1 LVVFECICKTNT
13 QIIFGSKDLYGFG
26 FQVKVIAAL
35 FTDRIF
41 LQQIADI
48 IQPDYFESD
57 SNSWLLD
64 VILEHFRQYKA
75 PPSKDVLKVKVTEI
89 ENDILKTAVF
99 EQLKEVFRYMESDDL
114 SFVKDEIL
122 KFCKNQ
128 EIKRA
133 IMDSVNLLKM
143 GNYDEIKSK
152 MDSAMK
158 AGADTNIGL
167 DYINDVAS
175 RYNEAARHTITTGW
189 DVIDDLMDG
198 GLAPG
203 ELGVVMAPAG
213 IGKSWMLIN
222 IGANAVRAGKTVIH
236 YTLELNENYVGQRY
250 DSVLT
255 GINAQTLK
263 HHQDTVEEKMKTLS
277 GSLIVKYYPTKSVGV
292 MALKAHIEKTIMQG
306 KPPDLIV
313 VDYGD
318 LLKVNTKKDK
328 HEALEDLYEELRGMA
343 GEYKIPVW
351 TASQAGRS
359 ALEEDII
366 EADKIASSYGKVMV
380 ADFLMSLSRKVEDK
394 MSGTGRGHVIKN
406 RFGPDGITLPSKINT
421 NNGQFEF
428 FEPQTTQG
436 KQTTQIMKTGENMM
450 KKNLAQ
456 KFKDLGGQ
464 FG

>member
-1 LVVFECICKTNT
+1 MTDKLSE
-13 QIIFGSKDLYGFG
+13 YGWG
-26 FQVKVIAAL
+26 FQVKVIAAM

-48 IQPDYFESD
+48 IQADYFESD
-57 SNSWLLD
+57 ANSWLLE
-64 VILEHFRQYKA
+64 VILQHFNEYKI
-75 PPSKDVLKVKVTEI
+75 PPSKDVLKVKITEVD
-89 ENDILKTAVF
+89 NDILKAAIL
-99 EQLKEVFRYMESDDL
+99 EQLKDVFRYMESDDL
-114 SFVKDEIL
+114 TFVKDEIL

-133 IMDSVNLLKM
+133 IMDSVSLLKM
-143 GNYDEIKSK
+143 GNYDEIKTK
-152 MDSAMK
+152 IDSAMK

-167 DYINDVAS
+167 EYKTNIQARYAEAS
-175 RYNEAARHTITTGW
+175 RHTITTGW

-222 IGANAVRAGKTVIH
+222 IGANAVKAGKTVIH

-263 HHQDTVEEKMKTLS
+263 HHQDTVEERMQTLS
-277 GSLIVKYYPTKSVGV
+277 GDLIVKYFPTKSVGV
-292 MALKAHIEKTIMQG
+292 MGLKAHLEKTIMLGQ
-306 KPPDLIV
+306 KPDLVI

-318 LLKVNTKKDK
+318 LLKINAKKDK
-328 HEALEDLYEELRGMA
+328 HEALEELYEELRGMA
-343 GEYKIPVW
+343 GEYDIPVW

-359 ALEEDII
+359 ALEEDVI

-421 NNGQFEF
+421 NNGQFQF

-436 KQTTQIMKTGENMM
+436 KQTTQTMKSGENIL

-456 KFKDLGGQ
+456 KFKDMGSTLG
-464 FG
+464 

>member
-1 LVVFECICKTNT
+1 MTDRLSE
-13 QIIFGSKDLYGFG
+13 YGYG
-26 FQVKVIAAL
+26 FQVKVIAAM
-35 FTDRIF
+35 FTDRSF

-57 SNSWLLD
+57 ANSWLLEI
-64 VILEHFRQYKA
+64 ILAHFREYKS

-89 ENDILKTAVF
+89 DNDILKTAIL

-133 IMDSVNLLKM
+133 IMDSVGLLKM
-143 GNYDEIKSK
+143 GNYDEIKTK
-152 MDSAMK
+152 IDGAMK

-167 DYINDVAS
+167 DYKANIAARYAEAS
-175 RYNEAARHTITTGW
+175 RQTITTGW
-189 DVIDDLMDG
+189 DVVDDLMDG

-222 IGANAVRAGKTVIH
+222 IGANAMRAGHTVIH

-263 HHQDTVEEKMKTLS
+263 HHQDTVQEKMNSLR
-277 GSLIVKYYPTKSVGV
+277 GDLIVKYFPTKSVGV
-292 MALKAHIEKTIMQG
+292 MGIKAHLEKTIMLG
-306 KPPDLIV
+306 KTPALVI

-318 LLKVNTKKDK
+318 LLKINAKKDK
-328 HEALEDLYEELRGMA
+328 HEALEELYEELRGMA
-343 GEYKIPVW
+343 GEYDIPVW

-359 ALEEDII
+359 ALEEDVI

-421 NNGQFEF
+421 NNGQFQF

-436 KQTTQIMKTGENMM
+436 KQTTQTMKTGENLI

-456 KFKDLGGQ
+456 KFKDLGGTL
-464 FG
+464 G

>member
-1 LVVFECICKTNT
+1 MTDKLSE
-13 QIIFGSKDLYGFG
+13 YGYG

-48 IQPDYFESD
+48 IQAEYFESD
-57 SNSWLLD
+57 ANSWLLE
-64 VILEHFRQYKA
+64 VVLEHFKQYKS
-75 PPSKDVLKVKVTEI
+75 PPSKDVLKVKITEI
-89 ENDILKTAVF
+89 ENDILKTAVL

-133 IMDSVNLLKM
+133 IMDSVSLLKM

-158 AGADTNIGL
+158 AGADTDIGL
-167 DYINDVAS
+167 DYINNVAA

-222 IGANAVRAGKTVIH
+222 IGANAIRAGHTVVH

-263 HHQDTVEEKMKTLS
+263 HHQDTVQEKMNALQ
-277 GSLIVKYYPTKSVGV
+277 GDLIVKYFPTKSVGV
-292 MALKAHIEKTIMQG
+292 MGLKAHLEKTMMLG
-306 KPPDLIV
+306 KKPALII

-318 LLKVNTKKDK
+318 LLKINSKKDK
-328 HEALEDLYEELRGMA
+328 HEALEELYEELRGMA
-343 GEYKIPVW
+343 GEYDIPVW

-359 ALEEDII
+359 ALEEDVI

-406 RFGPDGITLPSKINT
+406 RFGPDGITLPCKINT
-421 NNGQFEF
+421 NNGQFQF
-428 FEPQTTQG
+428 FEPQTQQG
-436 KQTTQIMKTGENMM
+436 KQTTQIMKTGENMV

-456 KFKDLGGQ
+456 KFKDLGGTL
-464 FG
+464 G

>member
-1 LVVFECICKTNT
+1 MTDKLSE
-13 QIIFGSKDLYGFG
+13 YGWS
-26 FQVKVIAAL
+26 FQVKVLAAM

-48 IQPDYFESD
+48 IRADYFESD
-57 SNSWLLD
+57 ANSWLLE
-64 VILEHFRQYKA
+64 VVLSHFQQYKT
-75 PPSKDVLKVKVTEI
+75 PPTKDVLKVKLTELSDDGP
-89 ENDILKTAVF
+89 EAVLKAAIL
-99 EQLKEVFRYMESDDL
+99 EQLKDVFRYMESDDL
-114 SFVKDEIL
+114 TFVKDEIL
-122 KFCKNQ
+122 NFCKNQ

-133 IMDSVNLLKM
+133 IMDSVNLLKL
-143 GNYDEIKSK
+143 GNYDQIKSK
-152 MDSAMK
+152 IDSAMK

-167 DYINDVAS
+167 DYKINISARYAEAS
-175 RYNEAARHTITTGW
+175 RHTITTGW

-213 IGKSWMLIN
+213 IGKSWLLIN
-222 IGANAVRAGKTVIH
+222 IGANAVKAGHTVVH

-255 GINAQTLK
+255 GINAQSLK
-263 HHQDTVEEKMKTLS
+263 NHQETVEEKMLS
-277 GSLIVKYYPTKSVGV
+277 LQGDLIVKYFPTKSVGV
-292 MALKAHIEKTIMQG
+292 MGLKAHLEKTIMLG
-306 KPPDLIV
+306 KRPDLVI

-318 LLKVNTKKDK
+318 LLKINAKKDK
-328 HEALEDLYEELRGMA
+328 HEALEELYEELRGMA
-343 GEYKIPVW
+343 GEYGIPLW

-359 ALEEDII
+359 ALEEDVI

-421 NNGQFEF
+421 NNGQFQF

-436 KQTTQIMKTGENMM
+436 KDTTKTMKTGENIM
-450 KKNLAQ
+450 KQSLAQ
-456 KFKDLGGQ
+456 KFKDLKGTLG
-464 FG
+464 

>member
-1 LVVFECICKTNT
+1 MTDKLSE
-13 QIIFGSKDLYGFG
+13 YGWS
-26 FQVKVIAAL
+26 FQVKVLAAM

-48 IQPDYFESD
+48 IRPEYFESD
-57 SNSWLLD
+57 ANNWVLETVLD
-64 VILEHFRQYKA
+64 HFQQYKT
-75 PPSKDVLKVKVTEI
+75 PPTKDVLKVKLTELS
-89 ENDILKTAVF
+89 DTGPDSVLKTAIL
-99 EQLKEVFRYMESDDL
+99 EQLKDIFRYMESDDL

-122 KFCKNQ
+122 NFCKNQ

-133 IMDSVNLLKM
+133 IMDSVNLLQR
-143 GNYDEIKSK
+143 GNYDEIKTK
-152 MDSAMK
+152 IDTAMK

-167 DYINDVAS
+167 EYKLNISARYAEAS
-175 RYNEAARHTITTGW
+175 RHTITTGW

-213 IGKSWMLIN
+213 IGKSWLLIN
-222 IGANAVRAGKTVIH
+222 IGANAVKAGHTVIH

-255 GINAQTLK
+255 GINAQSLK
-263 HHQDTVEEKMKTLS
+263 NHQETVEDKMKSLR
-277 GSLIVKYYPTKSVGV
+277 GDLIVKYFPTKSVGV
-292 MALKAHIEKTIMQG
+292 MGLKAHLEKTIMLG
-306 KPPDLIV
+306 KKPDVVI

-318 LLKVNTKKDK
+318 LLKINTKKDK
-328 HEALEDLYEELRGMA
+328 HEALEELYEELRGMA
-343 GEYKIPVW
+343 GEYDIPVW

-421 NNGQFEF
+421 NNGQFQF

-436 KQTTQIMKTGENMM
+436 KQTTQVMKTGENVM

-456 KFKDLGGQ
+456 KFKDLGGTL
-464 FG
+464 G

>member
-1 LVVFECICKTNT
+1 MTDKL
-13 QIIFGSKDLYGFG
+13 SDYGWG
-26 FQVKVIAAL
+26 FQVKVLAAM
-35 FTDRIF
+35 FTDRLF
-41 LQQIADI
+41 LQQISDI
-48 IQPDYFESD
+48 IRAEYFESD
-57 SNSWLLD
+57 ANSWLLD
-64 VILEHFRQYKA
+64 IILTHFREYKT
-75 PPSKDVLKVKVTEI
+75 PPSKDVLKVKITEI
-89 ENDILKTAVF
+89 ENDILKATVL
-99 EQLKEVFRYMESDDL
+99 EQLKDVFRYMESDDL
-114 SFVKDEIL
+114 TFVKDEIL

-128 EIKRA
+128 EIKQA
-133 IMDSVNLLKM
+133 IMDSVSLLKH
-143 GNYDEIKSK
+143 GNFDEIKSK
-152 MDSAMK
+152 IDSAMK

-167 DYINDVAS
+167 EYVTDVAA

-213 IGKSWMLIN
+213 IGKSWLLIN
-222 IGANAVRAGKTVIH
+222 IGANAVKDGKTVIH

-250 DSVLT
+250 DSVFT
-255 GINAQTLK
+255 GIPAQNLKNYREDIESKMLTLK
-263 HHQDTVEEKMKTLS
+263 GD
-277 GSLIVKYYPTKSVGV
+277 LIVKYFPTKSVGV
-292 MALKAHIEKTIMQG
+292 MGLKAHIEKTIMLG
-306 KPPDLIV
+306 KKPDLVI

-318 LLKVNTKKDK
+318 LLKVNIKKDK

-343 GEYKIPVW
+343 GEYEIPVW

-359 ALEEDII
+359 ALEDDII

-421 NNGQFEF
+421 NNGQFQF
-428 FEPQTTQG
+428 FEPQTQQG
-436 KQTTQIMKTGENMM
+436 KQTTQIMKTGENMV

-456 KFKDLGGQ
+456 KFKDLGGTL
-464 FG
+464 G

>member
-1 LVVFECICKTNT
+1 MTDRLSE
-13 QIIFGSKDLYGFG
+13 YGNS
-26 FQVKVIAAL
+26 FQTKVLAAL

-48 IQPDYFESD
+48 IRAEYFESD
-57 SNSWLLD
+57 ANNWILE
-64 VILEHFRQYKA
+64 VILSHFQQYKT
-75 PPSKDVLKVKVTEI
+75 PPTKDVLKVKLTELPDDGI
-89 ENDILKTAVF
+89 NGVLKTAIL
-99 EQLKEVFRYMESDDL
+99 EQLKEVFRFMESDDL
-114 SFVKDEIL
+114 TFVKDEIL
-122 KFCKNQ
+122 DFCKNQ

-133 IMDSVNLLKM
+133 IMDSVNLLQR

-152 MDSAMK
+152 IDTAMK

-167 DYINDVAS
+167 DYKKDIAR
-175 RYNEAARHTITTGW
+175 RYNQAARHCIGTGW

-198 GLAPG
+198 GLARG

-213 IGKSWMLIN
+213 IGKSWLLIN
-222 IGANAVRAGKTVIH
+222 IGANAIKAGKTVLH
-236 YTLELNENYVGQRY
+236 YTLELNEDYVGQRY
-250 DSVLT
+250 DSVIM
-255 GINAQTLK
+255 GINAQNLK
-263 HHQDTVEEKMKTLS
+263 NYQDDIAAKMESLS
-277 GSLIVKYYPTKSVGV
+277 GNLIVKYYPTKSVGV
-292 MALKAHIEKTIMQG
+292 IGLKAHLERTIMLGQ
-306 KPPDLIV
+306 KPDLVI

-318 LLKVNTKKDK
+318 LLKINVKKDK
-328 HEALEDLYEELRGMA
+328 HEALEELYEELRGMA
-343 GEYKIPVW
+343 GEYEIPVW

-359 ALEEDII
+359 ALEEDVI

-421 NNGQFEF
+421 NNGQFQF

-436 KQTTQIMKTGENMM
+436 KQTTQVMKTGENIM

-464 FG
+464 LG

>member
-1 LVVFECICKTNT
+1 MTDKLSE
-13 QIIFGSKDLYGFG
+13 YGWS
-26 FQVKVIAAL
+26 FQVKVLAAM

-48 IQPDYFESD
+48 IRADYFESD
-57 SNSWLLD
+57 ANNWLLD
-64 VILEHFRQYKA
+64 TIITHFRLYKT
-75 PPSKDVLKVKVTEI
+75 PPSKDVLKVKLTELHDDGP
-89 ENDILKTAVF
+89 EAVLKAAIL
-99 EQLKEVFRYMESDDL
+99 EQLKDVFRFMESDDL
-114 SFVKDEIL
+114 SFVKNEIL
-122 KFCKNQ
+122 NFCKNQ

-133 IMDSVNLLKM
+133 IMDSVGLLKM
-143 GNYDEIKSK
+143 GNYDEIKTK
-152 MDSAMK
+152 IDTAMK
-158 AGADTNIGL
+158 AGADTDIGL
-167 DYINDVAS
+167 DYKITVAA
-175 RYNEAARHTITTGW
+175 RYDEAARATITTGW
-189 DVIDDLMDG
+189 DVVDDLMDG

-213 IGKSWMLIN
+213 IGKSWLLIN
-222 IGANAVRAGKTVIH
+222 IGANAVKHGKTVIH
-236 YTLELNENYVGQRY
+236 YTLELNKEYVGQRY

-263 HHQDTVEEKMKTLS
+263 HHLETVQEKMD
-277 GSLIVKYYPTKSVGV
+277 SLPGELIIKYFPTKSVGV
-292 MALKAHIEKTIMQG
+292 LGLKAHLEKTIMLGQS
-306 KPPDLIV
+306 PDLVI

-318 LLKVNTKKDK
+318 LLKINTKKDK
-328 HEALEDLYEELRGMA
+328 HEALEELYEDLRGMA
-343 GEYKIPVW
+343 GEYEIPVW

-406 RFGPDGITLPSKINT
+406 RFGPDGVTLPCKINT
-421 NNGQFEF
+421 NNGQFQF
-428 FEPQTTQG
+428 YEPQTAQG
-436 KQTTQIMKTGENMM
+436 KQTTQVMKSGENIM

-456 KFKDLGGQ
+456 KFKDLGGS

>member
-1 LVVFECICKTNT
+1 MTDKL
-13 QIIFGSKDLYGFG
+13 SDYGWG
-26 FQVKVIAAL
+26 FQVKVLAAM
-35 FTDRIF
+35 FTDRLF
-41 LQQIADI
+41 LQQISDI
-48 IQPDYFESD
+48 IRAEYFESD
-57 SNSWLLD
+57 ANSWLLD
-64 VILEHFRQYKA
+64 IILTHFREYKT
-75 PPSKDVLKVKVTEI
+75 PPSKDVLKVKITEI
-89 ENDILKTAVF
+89 ENDILKATVL
-99 EQLKEVFRYMESDDL
+99 EQLKDVFRYMESDDL
-114 SFVKDEIL
+114 TFVKDEIL

-128 EIKRA
+128 EIKQA
-133 IMDSVNLLKM
+133 IMDSVSLLKH
-143 GNYDEIKSK
+143 GNFDEIKSK
-152 MDSAMK
+152 IDSAMK

-167 DYINDVAS
+167 EYVTDVAA

-213 IGKSWMLIN
+213 IGKSWLLIN
-222 IGANAVRAGKTVIH
+222 IGAHAVKAGKTVIH

-255 GINAQTLK
+255 GIPAQNLKNYREDIEAKMLTLK
-263 HHQDTVEEKMKTLS
+263 GD
-277 GSLIVKYYPTKSVGV
+277 LIVKYYPTKSVGV
-292 MALKAHIEKTIMQG
+292 MGLKAHIEKTIMLG
-306 KPPDLIV
+306 KKPDLVI

-318 LLKVNTKKDK
+318 LLKVNIKKDK

-343 GEYKIPVW
+343 GEYAIPVW

-359 ALEEDII
+359 ALEDDII

-421 NNGQFEF
+421 NNGQFQF
-428 FEPQTTQG
+428 FEPQTQQG
-436 KQTTQIMKTGENMM
+436 KQTTQIMKTGENMV

-456 KFKDLGGQ
+456 KFKDLGGSL
-464 FG
+464 G

>member
-1 LVVFECICKTNT
+1 MTDKLSE
-13 QIIFGSKDLYGFG
+13 YGYG
-26 FQVKVIAAL
+26 FQVKVISAM
-35 FTDRIF
+35 FTDRSF

-48 IQPDYFESD
+48 IQSDYFESD
-57 SNSWLLD
+57 ANSWLLEI
-64 VILEHFRQYKA
+64 ILTHFREYKS

-89 ENDILKTAVF
+89 DNDILKTAIL

-133 IMDSVNLLKM
+133 IMDSVGLLKM
-143 GNYDEIKSK
+143 GNYDEIKTK
-152 MDSAMK
+152 IDGAMK

-167 DYINDVAS
+167 DYKANIAARYAEAS
-175 RYNEAARHTITTGW
+175 RQTITTGW
-189 DVIDDLMDG
+189 DVVDDLMDG

-222 IGANAVRAGKTVIH
+222 IGANAMRAGHTVIH

-263 HHQDTVEEKMKTLS
+263 HHQDTVQEKMNSLR
-277 GSLIVKYYPTKSVGV
+277 GDLIVKYFPTKSVGV
-292 MALKAHIEKTIMQG
+292 MGIKAHLEKTIMLG
-306 KPPDLIV
+306 KTPALVI

-318 LLKVNTKKDK
+318 LLKINAKKDK
-328 HEALEDLYEELRGMA
+328 HEALEELYEELRGMA
-343 GEYKIPVW
+343 GEYGIPVW

-359 ALEEDII
+359 ALEEDVI

-421 NNGQFEF
+421 NNGQFQF

-436 KQTTQIMKTGENMM
+436 KQTTQTMKTGENLI

-456 KFKDLGGQ
+456 KFKDLGGTL
-464 FG
+464 G

>member
-1 LVVFECICKTNT
+1 MTDKLSE
-13 QIIFGSKDLYGFG
+13 YGYG
-26 FQVKVIAAL
+26 FQVKVLAAM
-35 FTDRIF
+35 FTDRAF
-41 LQQIADI
+41 LQQITDI
-48 IQPDYFESD
+48 IQADYFESD
-57 SNSWLLD
+57 ANSWLLEI
-64 VILEHFRQYKA
+64 ILTHFREYKT
-75 PPSKDVLKVKVTEI
+75 PPSKDVLKVKITEI
-89 ENDILKTAVF
+89 DNDILKTAIL

-143 GNYDEIKSK
+143 GNYDEIKTK
-152 MDSAMK
+152 IDGAMK

-167 DYINDVAS
+167 DYKANISA
-175 RYNEAARHTITTGW
+175 RYAESSRHTITTGW
-189 DVIDDLMDG
+189 DVVDDLMDG

-222 IGANAVRAGKTVIH
+222 IGANAIKAGHTVIH

-263 HHQDTVEEKMKTLS
+263 HHQDTVQEKMNSLK
-277 GSLIVKYYPTKSVGV
+277 GDLIVKYFPTKSVGV
-292 MALKAHIEKTIMQG
+292 LGLKAHFEKTVMLG
-306 KPPDLIV
+306 KTPKLVI

-318 LLKVNTKKDK
+318 LLKINTKKDK
-328 HEALEDLYEELRGMA
+328 HEALEELYEELRGMA
-343 GEYKIPVW
+343 GEYDVPIW

-359 ALEEDII
+359 ALENDII

-421 NNGQFEF
+421 NNGQFQF
-428 FEPQTTQG
+428 FEPQTAQG
-436 KQTTQIMKTGENMM
+436 KQTTQTMKTGENLI

-456 KFKDLGGQ
+456 KFKDLGGSL
-464 FG
+464 G

>member
-1 LVVFECICKTNT
+1 MTDKLSE
-13 QIIFGSKDLYGFG
+13 YGWG
-26 FQVKVIAAL
+26 FQVKVLAAM

-48 IQPDYFESD
+48 IRPEYFESD
-57 SNSWLLD
+57 ANNWLLEVVLD
-64 VILEHFRQYKA
+64 HFHQYKT
-75 PPSKDVLKVKVTEI
+75 PPSKDVLKVKLTELSDDGP
-89 ENDILKTAVF
+89 EAILKTAIL
-99 EQLKEVFRYMESDDL
+99 EQLKDVFRFMEADDL
-114 SFVKDEIL
+114 TFVKDEIL
-122 KFCKNQ
+122 NFCKNQ

-143 GNYDEIKSK
+143 GNYDQIKSK
-152 MDSAMK
+152 IDTAMK

-167 DYINDVAS
+167 DYKINISARYAEAS
-175 RYNEAARHTITTGW
+175 RQTITTGW

-213 IGKSWMLIN
+213 IGKSWLLIN
-222 IGANAVRAGKTVIH
+222 IGANAIKAGHTVIH

-255 GINAQTLK
+255 GINAQSLK
-263 HHQDTVEEKMKTLS
+263 NHQETVEEKMQTLQ
-277 GSLIVKYYPTKSVGV
+277 GDLIVKYYPTKSVGV
-292 MALKAHIEKTIMQG
+292 MGLKAHLEKTIMLG
-306 KPPDLIV
+306 KRPDLVI

-318 LLKVNTKKDK
+318 LLKINAKKDK
-328 HEALEDLYEELRGMA
+328 HEALEELYEELRGMA
-343 GEYKIPVW
+343 GEYSIPVW

-359 ALEEDII
+359 ALEEDVI

-421 NNGQFEF
+421 NNGQFQF

-436 KQTTQIMKTGENMM
+436 KQTTQVMKTGENIV
-450 KKNLAQ
+450 KQSLAQ
-456 KFKDLGGQ
+456 KFKDMKGTLG
-464 FG
+464 

>member
-1 LVVFECICKTNT
+1 MTDRLSEY
-13 QIIFGSKDLYGFG
+13 GYGF
-26 FQVKVIAAL
+26 QIKVLAAL

-48 IQPDYFESD
+48 IQPEYFESEA
-57 SNSWLLD
+57 NSW
-64 VILEHFRQYKA
+64 ILEIILDHFVTYKT
-75 PPSKDVLKVKVTEI
+75 PPTKDVFKVKITDIQNDVLKTA
-89 ENDILKTAVF
+89 IL
-99 EQLKEVFRYMESDDL
+99 EQLKDVFRYMESDDL
-114 SFVKDEIL
+114 SFVKTEIL

-133 IMDSVNLLKM
+133 IMDSVSLLQQ
-143 GNYDEIKSK
+143 GNFDQIKSK
-152 MDSAMK
+152 IDSAMK
-158 AGADTNIGL
+158 AGSDTNIGL
-167 DYINDVAS
+167 EYKKDIAR
-175 RYNEAARHTITTGW
+175 RYNQAARHCIGTGW

-198 GLAPG
+198 GLACG

-213 IGKSWMLIN
+213 IGKSWLLIN
-222 IGANAVRAGKTVIH
+222 IGANAMRAGKTVLH
-236 YTLELNENYVGQRY
+236 YTLELNEDYVGQRY
-250 DSVLT
+250 DSVIM
-255 GINAQTLK
+255 GINAQNLKNYQTEIQERMGTLK
-263 HHQDTVEEKMKTLS
+263 GD
-277 GSLIVKYYPTKSVGV
+277 LIVKYYPTKSVGV
-292 MALKAHIEKTIMQG
+292 LGLKAHLEKTIMLGQ
-306 KPPDLIV
+306 KPDLVI

-318 LLKVNTKKDK
+318 LLKINTKKDK
-328 HEALEDLYEELRGMA
+328 HEALEELYEDLRGMA
-343 GEYKIPVW
+343 GEYEIPVW

-406 RFGPDGITLPSKINT
+406 RFGPDGVTLPCKINT
-421 NNGQFEF
+421 NNGQFQF

-436 KQTTQIMKTGENMM
+436 KQTTQVMKTGENMI

-456 KFKDLGGQ
+456 RFKDMGGN

>member
-1 LVVFECICKTNT
+1 MTDKLST
-13 QIIFGSKDLYGFG
+13 YGYG
-26 FQVKVIAAL
+26 FQVKTIAAL
-35 FTDRIF
+35 FTDRTF

-48 IQPDYFESD
+48 IRPEYFESEA
-57 SNSWLLD
+57 NAWLLET
-64 VILEHFRQYKA
+64 ILSHFQQYKT
-75 PPSKDVLKVKVTEI
+75 PPSKDVLKVKLTELSDDGP
-89 ENDILKTAVF
+89 ESVLKTAIL

-114 SFVKDEIL
+114 QFVKNEIL
-122 KFCKNQ
+122 LFCKNQ

-133 IMDSVNLLKM
+133 IMDSVSLLKM

-152 MDSAMK
+152 IDGAMK

-167 DYINDVAS
+167 DYKSNVAS
-175 RYNEAARHTITTGW
+175 RYEESARHTITTGW

-222 IGANAVRAGKTVIH
+222 IGANAVRAGKNVIH

-263 HHQDTVEEKMKTLS
+263 HHQETVHEKMKSLS
-277 GSLIVKYYPTKSVGV
+277 GNLIVKYYPTKSVSVLG
-292 MALKAHIEKTIMQG
+292 LKAHLEKTIMLGQS
-306 KPPDLIV
+306 PDLVI

-318 LLKVNTKKDK
+318 LLKINTKKDK
-328 HEALEDLYEELRGMA
+328 HEALEELYEELRGMA
-343 GEYKIPVW
+343 GEYSIPVW

-421 NNGQFEF
+421 NNGQFQF

-436 KQTTQIMKTGENMM
+436 KQTTQTMKTGENIL

-464 FG
+464 LG

>member
-1 LVVFECICKTNT
+1 MTGLDKLTE
-13 QIIFGSKDLYGFG
+13 YGYG
-26 FQVKVIAAL
+26 FQVKVIAAM
-35 FTDRIF
+35 FTDRLF
-41 LQQIADI
+41 LQQITDI
-48 IQPDYFESD
+48 IQSEYFESD
-57 SNSWLLD
+57 ANSWLLD
-64 VILEHFRQYKA
+64 VILSHFREYKT

-89 ENDILKTAVF
+89 DNDILKATVL

-133 IMDSVNLLKM
+133 IMDSVNLLQM
-143 GNYDEIKSK
+143 GNYDEIKTK
-152 MDSAMK
+152 IDSAMK

-167 DYINDVAS
+167 EYKANISARYAEAS
-175 RYNEAARHTITTGW
+175 RHTITTGW

-213 IGKSWMLIN
+213 IGKSWLLIN
-222 IGANAVRAGKTVIH
+222 IGANAVKAGKTVIH

-263 HHQDTVEEKMKTLS
+263 HHQDTVEERMKTLP
-277 GSLIVKYYPTKSVGV
+277 GDLIVKYFPTKSVGV
-292 MALKAHIEKTIMQG
+292 MGLKAHLEKTIMLG
-306 KPPDLIV
+306 NTPALVI

-318 LLKVNTKKDK
+318 LLKINTKKDK
-328 HEALEDLYEELRGMA
+328 HEALEELYEELRGMA
-343 GEYKIPVW
+343 GEYEIPVW

-380 ADFLMSLSRKVEDK
+380 ADFLVSLSRKVEDK

-406 RFGPDGITLPSKINT
+406 RFGPDGITLPCKINT
-421 NNGQFEF
+421 NNGQFQF

-436 KQTTQIMKTGENMM
+436 KQTTQVMKTGENIV

-456 KFKDLGGQ
+456 KFKDLGGTL
-464 FG
+464 G

>member
-1 LVVFECICKTNT
+1 MTDRLSE
-13 QIIFGSKDLYGFG
+13 YGWG
-26 FQVKVIAAL
+26 FQVKVLAAM

-41 LQQIADI
+41 LQQISDI
-48 IQPDYFESD
+48 IQPNYFESD
-57 SNSWLLD
+57 ANSWLLD
-64 VILEHFRQYKA
+64 VILAHFTEYKA
-75 PPSKDVLKVKVTEI
+75 PPSKDVLKVKLTELHDDGP
-89 ENDILKTAVF
+89 ESVLKAAIL
-99 EQLKEVFRYMESDDL
+99 EQLKDVFRYMESDDL
-114 SFVKDEIL
+114 TFVKDEIL

-133 IMDSVNLLKM
+133 IMESVDLLQQ
-143 GNYDEIKSK
+143 GNYDQIKTN
-152 MDSAMK
+152 MDKAMK
-158 AGADTNIGL
+158 AGADTDIGL
-167 DYINDVAS
+167 DYKTSVAA
-175 RYNEAARHTITTGW
+175 RYDEAARHTITTGW

-198 GLAPG
+198 GLANG

-213 IGKSWMLIN
+213 IGKSWLLIN
-222 IGANAVRAGKTVIH
+222 IGANAIKAGHTVIH
-236 YTLELNENYVGQRY
+236 YTLELNKEYVGQRY

-263 HHQDTVEEKMKTLS
+263 HHQDTVQDKMDSLK
-277 GSLIVKYYPTKSVGV
+277 GELIVKYYPTKSVGV
-292 MALKAHIEKTIMQG
+292 MGLKAHLEKSIMLG
-306 KPPDLIV
+306 KKPALVI

-318 LLKVNTKKDK
+318 LLKINAKKDK
-328 HEALEDLYEELRGMA
+328 HEALEELYEELRGMA
-343 GEYKIPVW
+343 GEYDVPVW

-406 RFGPDGITLPSKINT
+406 RFGPDGITLPCKINT
-421 NNGQFEF
+421 NNGQFQF

-436 KQTTQIMKTGENMM
+436 KQTTQVMKSGENIM

-464 FG
+464 LG

>member
-1 LVVFECICKTNT
+1 MTDKLSE
-13 QIIFGSKDLYGFG
+13 YGWG
-26 FQVKVIAAL
+26 FQVKVLAAM

-48 IQPDYFESD
+48 IRPEYFESD
-57 SNSWLLD
+57 ANNWLLE
-64 VILEHFRQYKA
+64 VILDHFRQYKT
-75 PPSKDVLKVKVTEI
+75 PPTKDVLKVKLTELSDDGP
-89 ENDILKTAVF
+89 ESILKTAIL
-99 EQLKEVFRYMESDDL
+99 EQLKDVFRFMESDDL
-114 SFVKDEIL
+114 TFVKDEIL
-122 KFCKNQ
+122 NFCKNQ

-133 IMDSVNLLKM
+133 IMDSVNLLQR

-152 MDSAMK
+152 IDTAMK

-167 DYINDVAS
+167 DYKINISS
-175 RYNEAARHTITTGW
+175 RYEEAARQTITTGW

-213 IGKSWMLIN
+213 IGKSWLLIN
-222 IGANAVRAGKTVIH
+222 IGANAIKAGHTVIH

-255 GINAQTLK
+255 GINAQSLK
-263 HHQDTVEEKMKTLS
+263 NHQETVEEKMKTLS
-277 GSLIVKYYPTKSVGV
+277 GDLIVKYYPTKSVGV
-292 MALKAHIEKTIMQG
+292 MGLKAHLEKTIMLG
-306 KPPDLIV
+306 KRPDVVI

-318 LLKVNTKKDK
+318 LLKINAKKDK
-328 HEALEDLYEELRGMA
+328 HEALEELYEELRGMA
-343 GEYKIPVW
+343 GEYSIPVW

-359 ALEEDII
+359 ALEEDVI

-421 NNGQFEF
+421 NNGQFQF

-436 KQTTQIMKTGENMM
+436 KQTTQVMKSGENIM

-456 KFKDLGGQ
+456 RFKDLGGTL
-464 FG
+464 G

>member
-1 LVVFECICKTNT
+1 MTDKLSE
-13 QIIFGSKDLYGFG
+13 YGWS
-26 FQVKVIAAL
+26 FQVKVLAAM

-48 IQPDYFESD
+48 IRPEYFESD
-57 SNSWLLD
+57 ANNWVLETVLD
-64 VILEHFRQYKA
+64 HFQQYKT
-75 PPSKDVLKVKVTEI
+75 PPTKDVLKVKLTELSDTGP
-89 ENDILKTAVF
+89 ESILKTAIL
-99 EQLKEVFRYMESDDL
+99 EQLKDIFRYMESDDL

-122 KFCKNQ
+122 NFCKNQ

-133 IMDSVNLLKM
+133 IMDSVNLLQR
-143 GNYDEIKSK
+143 GNYDEIKTK
-152 MDSAMK
+152 IDTAMK

-167 DYINDVAS
+167 EYKLNISARYAEAS
-175 RYNEAARHTITTGW
+175 RHTITTGW

-213 IGKSWMLIN
+213 IGKSWLLIN
-222 IGANAVRAGKTVIH
+222 IGANAVKAGHTVIH

-255 GINAQTLK
+255 GINAQSLK
-263 HHQDTVEEKMKTLS
+263 NHQETVEDKMKSLR
-277 GSLIVKYYPTKSVGV
+277 GDLIVKYFPTKSVGV
-292 MALKAHIEKTIMQG
+292 MGLKAHLEKTIMLG
-306 KPPDLIV
+306 KKPDVVI

-318 LLKVNTKKDK
+318 LLKINTKKDK
-328 HEALEDLYEELRGMA
+328 HEALEELYEELRGMA
-343 GEYKIPVW
+343 GEYDIPVW

-421 NNGQFEF
+421 NNGQFQF

-436 KQTTQIMKTGENMM
+436 KQTTQVMKTGENVM

-456 KFKDLGGQ
+456 KFKDLGGSL
-464 FG
+464 G

>member
-1 LVVFECICKTNT
+1 MTDKLSE
-13 QIIFGSKDLYGFG
+13 YGWG
-26 FQVKVIAAL
+26 FQVKVIAAM
-35 FTDRIF
+35 FTDRLF

-57 SNSWLLD
+57 ANIWLLE
-64 VILEHFRQYKA
+64 VVLNHFRDYKT
-75 PPSKDVLKVKVTEI
+75 PPSKDVLKVRLTELS
-89 ENDILKTAVF
+89 NDGPESILKAAIL
-99 EQLKEVFRYMESDDL
+99 EQLKDVFRYMESDDL
-114 SFVKDEIL
+114 TFVKDAIL
-122 KFCKNQ
+122 NFCKNQ

-133 IMDSVNLLKM
+133 IMESVSLLQQ
-143 GNYDEIKSK
+143 GNYDQIKTK
-152 MDSAMK
+152 IDSAMK
-158 AGADTNIGL
+158 AGADTDIGL
-167 DYINDVAS
+167 DYKNTVAA
-175 RYNEAARHTITTGW
+175 RYDEASRHTITTGW
-189 DVIDDLMDG
+189 DVVDDLMDG

-213 IGKSWMLIN
+213 IGKSWLLIN
-222 IGANAVRAGKTVIH
+222 IGANAIKAGHTVIH
-236 YTLELNENYVGQRY
+236 YTLELNKEYVGQRY

-263 HHQDTVEEKMKTLS
+263 HHQDTVQSTMD
-277 GSLIVKYYPTKSVGV
+277 SLKGDLIIKYFPTKSVGV
-292 MALKAHIEKTIMQG
+292 MGLKAHLEKTIMLG
-306 KPPDLIV
+306 NKPALVI

-318 LLKVNTKKDK
+318 LLKINAKKDK
-328 HEALEDLYEELRGMA
+328 HEALEELYEDLRGMA
-343 GEYKIPVW
+343 GEYEIPVW

-421 NNGQFEF
+421 NNGQFQF

-436 KQTTQIMKTGENMM
+436 KQTTQVMKTGENVL

-456 KFKDLGGQ
+456 KFKDMGGTLG
-464 FG
+464 